1 MENIGMEKGLYEVRI
16 ERTNMF
22 FDPWMGVTEDLE
34 IKYVFVNNYEAFE
47 KWLEDIYTG
56 SNGFGINYREV
67 VSVSYNKISD
77 NVTVLN

>member
-1 MENIGMEKGLYEVRI
+1 MKNIEMEKGLYEVRI

-22 FDPWMGVTEDLE
+22 FDPWMGVTADLE

-56 SNGFGINYREV
+56 GNGDGIKYREV
-67 VSVSYNKISD
+67 VQVSYDKISD

>member
-1 MENIGMEKGLYEVRI
+1 MEKGLYEVRI

-22 FDPWMGVTEDLE
+22 FDSWMGVTADLE

-47 KWLEDIYTG
+47 KWLEDIYIRG
-56 SNGFGINYREV
+56 NGDEINYREL
-67 VSVSYNKISD
+67 VSVSFDKISD

>member
-1 MENIGMEKGLYEVRI
+1 MEKGLYEVRI
-16 ERTNMF
+16 ERTNAF
-22 FDPWMGVTEDLE
+22 FDTWMGVTGDLE

-56 SNGFGINYREV
+56 SNGFGIKYREV

>member
-16 ERTNMF
+16 ERTNAF
-22 FDPWMGVTEDLE
+22 FDPWMGIAEDLE

-47 KWLEDIYTG
+47 KWLDDIRTG
-56 SNGFGINYREV
+56 SHRFGIKYHEMI
-67 VSVSYNKISD
+67 SVSYNKISD

>member
-1 MENIGMEKGLYEVRI
+1 MEKGLYEVRI
-16 ERTNMF
+16 ERTNTF
-22 FDPWMGVTEDLE
+22 FDRWMGVTEDLE

-56 SNGFGINYREV
+56 SNGFGIKYREV
-67 VSVSYNKISD
+67 VRVSYNKISD

>member
-1 MENIGMEKGLYEVRI
+1 MEKGLYEVRI

-22 FDPWMGVTEDLE
+22 FDSWMGVTADLE

-47 KWLEDIYTG
+47 KWLEDIYTRG
-56 SNGFGINYREV
+56 DGDGNNYREL
-67 VSVSYNKISD
+67 VSVSFDKISD

>member
-1 MENIGMEKGLYEVRI
+1 MEKGLYEVRI

-22 FDPWMGVTEDLE
+22 FDSWTGVTADLE

-47 KWLEDIYTG
+47 KWLEDIYTRG
-56 SNGFGINYREV
+56 NGDGINYREL
-67 VSVSYNKISD
+67 VSVSFDKISD

>member
-1 MENIGMEKGLYEVRI
+1 MEKGLYEVRI
-16 ERTNMF
+16 ERTNAF
-22 FDPWMGVTEDLE
+22 FVFFLGVNEDLE

-56 SNGFGINYREV
+56 SNEFGIKYRKV

>member
-1 MENIGMEKGLYEVRI
+1 MEKGLYEVRI
-16 ERTNMF
+16 ERTNAF

-56 SNGFGINYREV
+56 SNEFGIKYRKV

>member
-16 ERTNMF
+16 KRTNMF
-22 FDPWMGVTEDLE
+22 FDSWMGVTEDLE

-47 KWLEDIYTG
+47 KWLEDIYTRG
-56 SNGFGINYREV
+56 NGDRINYREL
-67 VSVSYNKISD
+67 VSVSFDKISD

>member
-1 MENIGMEKGLYEVRI
+1 MEKGLYEVRI
-16 ERTNMF
+16 ERTNAF

-34 IKYVFVNNYEAFE
+34 IKYVFVNNYKEFE

-56 SNGFGINYREV
+56 SNEFGIKYRKV

>member
-1 MENIGMEKGLYEVRI
+1 MEKGLYEVRI
-16 ERTNMF
+16 ERTNSF

-56 SNGFGINYREV
+56 SNEFGIKYRKV